1 MVALRTLRPADLL
14 AVELAGS
21 ALVLSAVAAGSG
33 RLPGTARCAR
43 WRRGAV
49 SPGLSF
55 LLGDLGLARTTAASG
70 SLLLGTDTVVTVLL
84 AVLVLGDRLSWA
96 VGGALAL
103 GLGGT
108 ALVSLGA
115 LMSPAADPAGSHVLG
130 NLLVV
135 AAVVSSAGYVVWS
148 RRSAGAVDEGLG
160 LTAWQFAGATVAT
173 SPFVAISWLTGGSR
187 IFDARPG
194 EIVAAAVL
202 VCGLVALTAFNL
214 GIGSVTASR
223 AGVLFSLQPVA
234 GALTAVAVLGEPLG
248 AGKALGGALIAL
260 GVLVLSRPAAEDRR
274 PPPNPTDGQRRGRR
288 SARQDLRG
296 RRASRRRLECVRGGR
311 SCARPRRRIGF
322 AGRGARRRRV

>member
-1 MVALRTLRPADLL
+1 
-14 AVELAGS
+14 
-21 ALVLSAVAAGSG
+21 
-33 RLPGTARCAR
+33 
-43 WRRGAV
+43 
-49 SPGLSF
+49 
-55 LLGDLGLARTTAASG
+55 
-70 SLLLGTDTVVTVLL
+70 
-84 AVLVLGDRLSWA
+84 
-96 VGGALAL
+96 
-103 GLGGT
+103 
-108 ALVSLGA
+108 
-115 LMSPAADPAGSHVLG
+115 MSPAADPAGSHVLG

-148 RRSAGAVDEGLG
+148 RRAAGAVDEGLG

-202 VCGLVALTAFNL
+202 VCGLVALTAFNNL

-248 AGKALGGALIAL
+248 AGQALGGALIAL
-260 GVLVLSRPAAEDRR
+260 GVLVPSRPAAEDRR

-296 RRASRRRLECVRGGR
+296 RRASRPRRPECVRGGR

-322 AGRGARRRRV
+322 AGRGARRRRVYCADPDGSPGWSGGAGLGPSPAVAFLARTRARSRRHPSHAALARRSELAIVRLWLDPTCRAGKD